1 MILPSSEGPMTALFP
16 GEQQKEAPTHLILD
30 RKKPDELLINI

>member
-1 MILPSSEGPMTALFP
+1 MTALFS
-16 GEQQKEAPTHLILD
+16 GGQQKEAPTYLQLD